1 MLIFLIEYKWIKYQ
15 KTKFLLCLGYTNNKF
30 LSVSKIA
37 GSPFAHERETIC
49 WHVDTLLT
57 WNEKEKETI
66 RTQNAWYECHLPFSA
81 PSVSHSAERNLQRP
95 HGLFIWIANETQIH
109 FKLNSVFFLF
119 SNPLLLDSLNY
130 SFSLELAKVLKLKN
144 LRGKLE
150 TIFAVILSL
159 PPFQLWHQHYLLP
172 GLLQ

>member
-1 MLIFLIEYKWIKYQ
+1 MLTCRYFVDVKWKRKRNNQDTKCLIWMP
-15 KTKFLLCLGYTNNKF
+15 
-30 LSVSKIA
+30 
-37 GSPFAHERETIC
+37 SPFLC
-49 WHVDTLLT
+49 SVCL
-57 WNEKEKETI
+57 
-66 RTQNAWYECHLPFSA
+66 
-81 PSVSHSAERNLQRP
+81 SVSHSAERNLQRP